1 MARLTATDRTRNET
15 AVRAAMERLL
25 GGDLPPGGKCDLKT
39 LASLAGITRT
49 GFYPKKNR
57 DGTARPGTYQHL
69 AEEFERRRAELQEA
83 GEIIDP
89 RDAQIERLKA
99 EVATLKT
106 RILARDQKI
115 EDLSEFKVLGISRLA
130 AQHDEIERLRRQIA
144 EAGTV
149 RQLPHG
155 ASRKAPHGS
164 CS

>member
-1 MARLTATDRTRNET
+1 MARLTATDRNRNEA

-57 DGTARPGTYQHL
+57 DGTTRPGTYQHL

-83 GEIIDP
+83 GEITDP

-99 EVATLKT
+99 EVATLKS
-106 RILARDQKI
+106 RVLAREQQI
-115 EDLSEFKVLGISRLA
+115 EALSEFRALGISRLA
-130 AQHDEIERLRRQIA
+130 AQHDEIERLRRQLA
-144 EAGTV
+144 ETGAV
-149 RQLPHG
+149 RQLPRS
-155 ASRKAPHGS
+155 ASRKAPYGS